1 MKKIGVI
8 VFIFCVVIGLCFA
21 NFFSFGHISDRLFN
35 VKLDFG
41 SSRVSGSGNISTQKR
56 EISNFSSVDVSG
68 IFQLE
73 IVSGKELAIEIQAD
87 DNIIPL
93 INTDVRG
100 STLHID
106 LDKKVSTKNEMIVRV
121 SVPNIE
127 KVSSSGA
134 STVNVSNIKNDSFAI
149 DISGASKVTLA
160 GETDHLNID
169 VSGAGNI
176 DAEQLNAVR
185 ADVDASGACK
195 VAVNVSSE
203 LHSDASGAS
212 FISYKGDPKTV
223 DNHQSGVGSIS
234 KK

>member
-8 VFIFCVVIGLCFA
+8 VFIFCVVVGLCFA

-41 SSRVSGSGNISTQKR
+41 SSRVSGSGNITTQKR
-56 EISNFSSVDVSG
+56 EVSEFSSVEVSG
-68 IFQLE
+68 IFQVQ
-73 IVSGKELAIEIQAD
+73 IVSGKELAIEVQAD

-93 INTDVRG
+93 VNTEVSG
-100 STLHID
+100 GTLHIG
-106 LDKKVSTKNEMIVRV
+106 LERKVTTKNDMIVRI

-160 GETDHLNID
+160 GETAHLNID

-212 FISYKGDPKTV
+212 FITYKGDPKIV
-223 DNHQSGVGSIS
+223 DNHQSGVGSIT